1 MFVGTY
7 YLRLFNAHAMILIF
21 HIFMNVNK
29 LCLITINLELLDQN
43 VKYIYVSLE
52 LCDSFCNQGSAKSLV
67 KMGGG
72 GMIPPL
78 PLWTEQFVELL
89 WL

>member
-43 VKYIYVSLE
+43 VKYIYMYHWSCVIHFATKGQLN
-52 LCDSFCNQGSAKSLV
+52 L
-67 KMGGG
+67 
-72 GMIPPL
+72 
-78 PLWTEQFVELL
+78 
-89 WL
+89 